1 VFDSTRHR
9 TQGTETPQ
17 KQKPRRSGALTGSE
31 ILILLGEFLFA
42 PYYQIYQIQLRN
54 TPNIFERFGVEVAW
68 NEEALPWSF
77 PQKLD
82 SFWENLG

>member
-9 TQGTETPQ
+9 AQGTETPQ
-17 KQKPRRSGALTGSE
+17 KQKPRRSEALAGSE
-31 ILILLGEFLFA
+31 ILILLGELSE
-42 PYYQIYQIQLRN
+42 YQIQLRN

-68 NEEALPWSF
+68 NEEALPWFF